1 MPGWEGASRT
11 ASEPTYVLA
20 GWLFLRVLGLIYFVA
35 FASLAT
41 QIKGLVG
48 SKGILPATD
57 FLASRSRWGVQRFYR
72 IPTLCWF
79 NSSDGSLLFLSW
91 TGATLSLLLVADI
104 APALVL
110 GVLWLFYLSLFA
122 VGRIFLGYQW
132 DILLL
137 ETGFLAIFLA
147 PFELTPHFPPASA
160 PPVIIRWLFWWL
172 LFRLMFSS
180 GMVKLRSAD
189 PAWRKLTALCHHYET
204 QPLPTPLAWYAHHL
218 PRWFHKF
225 SAAMMFLIELF
236 VPFLII
242 APPPLRHLAAF
253 VFMLFMALI
262 QLTGN
267 YCFFNLLGIA
277 LSILLLDD
285 TLLQPAVRFFFPGL
299 QLQIT
304 NPPVFG
310 EWIFA
315 PVAVLILLLSLLP
328 MLRLLRFE
336 MDWPKPLAVL
346 WEFFDPFRLVN
357 SYGLFSV
364 MTTQRP
370 EIIVEGSLDG
380 VSWLPYEFKW
390 KPGDPKRAPRFVA
403 PHQPRL
409 DWQVWFAAL
418 GFYPNNP
425 WFWRFLV
432 RLLEGSPAVL
442 SLLRSNPFP
451 DAPPNFV
458 RAVLYDYRFTDSEQ
472 RRATKAWWLR
482 ERRGAYSP
490 VINSSEV
497 TAA

>member
-1 MPGWEGASRT
+1 MLGWEGASRT

-20 GWLFLRVLGLIYFVA
+20 GWLFLRLLGLIYFVA

-48 SKGILPATD
+48 RKGILPAAD
-57 FLASRSRWGVQRFYR
+57 FLASRNRWGIRRFYR
-72 IPTLCWF
+72 IPTVCWF
-79 NSSDGSLLFLSW
+79 NSSDGFLLFLSW
-91 TGATLSLLLVADI
+91 TGAALSLLLIVGI
-104 APALVL
+104 APTLVL
-110 GVLWLFYLSLFA
+110 GLLWLFYLSLFA

-137 ETGFLAIFLA
+137 ETGFLAIFLG
-147 PFELTPHFPPASA
+147 PWEMTTHFAPAST

-218 PRWFHKF
+218 PRWFHRF
-225 SAAMMFLIELF
+225 SAAMMFIIELF

-253 VFMLFMALI
+253 VFILFMVLI

-285 TLLQPAVRFFFPGL
+285 TMLQPAFRFFFPGL
-299 QLQIT
+299 QLQI
-304 NPPVFG
+304 PPLPALG
-310 EWIFA
+310 EWVFA
-315 PVAVLILLLSLLP
+315 PVAALILLLSVLP

-336 MDWPKPLAVL
+336 MDWPKPLAAI
-346 WEFFDPFRLVN
+346 WEFFDPFRVVN

-370 EIIVEGSLDG
+370 EIIVEGSQDG
-380 VSWLPYEFKW
+380 VRWLPYEFKW
-390 KPGDPKRAPRFVA
+390 KPGDVTRAPRFVA

-442 SLLRSNPFP
+442 SLLKNNPFP
-451 DAPPNFV
+451 DAPPRFV
-458 RAVLYDYRFTDSEQ
+458 RAVLYDYRFTDVAQ
-472 RRATKAWWLR
+472 RRATKAWWLG
-482 ERRGAYSP
+482 ERRGPYSP
-490 VINSSEV
+490 VIDCSDV
-497 TAA
+497 MAV